1 MSISR
6 QLTQTNLFKRKQEGE
21 DVRWDT
27 GLFVGRPFRLTY
39 SRAEILVADAWKQK
53 AKGIP
58 QGCFLLA
65 YYDNELNDQKNAEAI
80 LLRVTQPTRLPT
92 DQEVISSMVE
102 YYKDDIHTGTNQ
114 RSQLDTFT
122 RYEFSFSGLEC
133 SVLGS
138 FYIDEQDKMRFG
150 ADLENFY
157 SAHNYSVIKPSPDIL
172 KAIVNYR
179 ENGAP
184 GGSGDIKIGKIRYSS
199 SRRFQQTEVDVPVY
213 VQAPDF
219 AGKRTALFGMT
230 RTGKSNTVK
239 KIIQSCVEMSDN
251 APLQL
256 GQDTES
262 PEEVLKPLTENNN
275 PKYPIGQII
284 FDINGEYANP
294 NLQDQG
300 TAIFDLYKE
309 KTIRYSTVPKKDF
322 REMKVNFYGDI
333 QTGFELI
340 RAYPGIATD
349 NTRFA
354 SNFKSV
360 QLDPPENYETDKFSS
375 EAQRYERRVAAYF
388 CCLYR
393 AGFQPPNNW
402 RVRFS
407 TNKEVRDA
415 VNQIS
420 GVAVEPKEADK
431 RRGILDLSLE
441 QASDWWDNLWKV
453 YTPTLGKKQK
463 KPSQSSPSSN
473 DDDDQGEQK
482 EWADDDLKALLV
494 MLTRRR
500 EPGESSLLCNG
511 YRILSRTKEQHT
523 STVQDPF
530 EQDILKNLRE
540 GKIVIVDLS
549 LGDPNIQS
557 LFSERICRTVFND
570 AIFRFTST
578 LPNNFIQFYFEEAH
592 NLFPK
597 KDDKDLSQTY
607 NRLAKEGAKLNL
619 GLIYATQEVSSISSN
634 ILKATQNWFISHLNN
649 EDEIKELRKY
659 YDFSDFTESLI
670 RFSQDTDKGFVRMK
684 TYSNAFVI
692 PVQIDRFPPE
702 NLTTT

>member
-1 MSISR
+1 MNSISR
-6 QLTQTNLFKRKQEGE
+6 QLTQIDLFKRKQEGE

-27 GLFVGRPFRLTY
+27 GLFVGRPFRLAY
-39 SRAEILVADAWKQK
+39 GRAEILVSDSWKK
-53 AKGIP
+53 RAKGVP

-65 YYDNELNDQKNAEAI
+65 YYDNKFDGSEEVEAI
-80 LLRVTQPTRLPT
+80 LLRVIQPTKLPT

-102 YYKDDIHTGTNQ
+102 YYKDNIRTGDNE
-114 RSQLDTFT
+114 RSQLDSFT

-138 FYIDEQDKMRFG
+138 FYIDEQDRTRFG

-179 ENGAP
+179 ENGSP
-184 GGSGDIKIGKIRYSS
+184 GGSGDIKIGKVRYSS

-239 KIIQSCVEMSDN
+239 KIIQSCAEMSNN
-251 APLQL
+251 APLRL
-256 GQDTES
+256 DHDTES
-262 PEEVLKPLTENNN
+262 PEEVLKPFTEDGN

-300 TAIFDLYKE
+300 TAIFDLYQNQ
-309 KTIRYSTVPKKDF
+309 TIRYSTITKKDF
-322 REMKVNFYGDI
+322 RVMKVNFYREI
-333 QTGFELI
+333 ENGFSLI
-340 RAYPGIATD
+340 KAYPPIAD
-349 NTRFA
+349 LAARPVQYV
-354 SNFKSV
+354 SNFVSV
-360 QLDPPENYETDKFSS
+360 DLAKPEDYDTNYSAKNRFDRKKAVYLCCLVKAGFKASAGKIIFTADKEIRNLVHPPENDS
-375 EAQRYERRVAAYF
+375 EESPIDPSKGLTLDQCINWWEEFWSKYDEDPT
-388 CCLYR
+388 
-393 AGFQPPNNW
+393 GF
-402 RVRFS
+402 FA
-407 TNKEVRDA
+407 K
-415 VNQIS
+415 
-420 GVAVEPKEADK
+420 
-431 RRGILDLSLE
+431 
-441 QASDWWDNLWKV
+441 
-453 YTPTLGKKQK
+453 YKKK
-463 KPSQSSPSSN
+463 K
-473 DDDDQGEQK
+473 GY
-482 EWADDDLKALLV
+482 EWADEDLKSLLV
-494 MLTRRR
+494 MLSRRR
-500 EPGESSLLCNG
+500 KSGSNSPDCSGFQ
-511 YRILSRTKEQHT
+511 ILKPIIKQHT
-523 STVQDPF
+523 DTVQKAF
-530 EQDILKNLRE
+530 EDDILEQLRA

-549 LGDPNIQS
+549 LGEEEIQKM
-557 LFSERICRTVFND
+557 FAERITQRIFQD
-570 AIFRFTST
+570 SMFRFTNNK
-578 LPNNFIQFYFEEAH
+578 PNNFLQFYFEEAH

-597 KDDKDLSQTY
+597 KESSDLSQIY

-619 GLIYATQEVSSISSN
+619 GLVYATQEVSSISGN

-684 TYSNAFVI
+684 TYSNPFVI

-702 NLTTT
+702 NLINT

>member
-6 QLTQTNLFKRKQEGE
+6 QLTQINLFKRTKDGE
-21 DVRWDT
+21 WDT
-27 GLFVGRPFRLTY
+27 GLFVGRPFRLSY
-39 SRAEILVADAWKQK
+39 SNAEILMADAWKQR

-65 YYDNELNDQKNAEAI
+65 YYDNELDDPANAEAI
-80 LLRVTQPTRLPT
+80 LLRVIQPTKLPT
-92 DQEVISSMVE
+92 DQDVISSMVE
-102 YYKDDIHTGTNQ
+102 YYKDNIRTGTHQ

-138 FYIDEQDKMRFG
+138 FYIDETGITRFG

-157 SAHNYSVIKPSPDIL
+157 SAHNYSAIKPSPDIL

-179 ENGAP
+179 ENVAP
-184 GGSGDIKIGKIRYSS
+184 GGVGDIKIGKVRYSS
-199 SRRFQQTEVDVPVY
+199 SRRFQQTEIDVPVY

-239 KIIQSCVEMSDN
+239 KIIQACVEMSHN
-251 APLQL
+251 AQFQL
-256 GQDTES
+256 DQSHEKSD
-262 PEEVLKPLTENNN
+262 EVLKPFTEGNN

-300 TAIFDLYKE
+300 TAIFDLYQE
-309 KTIRYSTVPKKDF
+309 QTVRYSTIPKEGF
-322 REMKVNFYGDI
+322 RQLKVNFYNEI

-340 RAYPGIATD
+340 KTHPLIAED
-349 NTRFA
+349 KTRFVN
-354 SNFKSV
+354 NFKTV
-360 QLDPPENYETDKFSS
+360 TLNPPENYEADRFSS
-375 EAQRYERRVAAYF
+375 AAKRYDRQVVVYL
-388 CCLYR
+388 CCFYR
-393 AGFQPPNNW
+393 AGFQPPQNIK
-402 RVRFS
+402 VRFS
-407 TNKEVRDA
+407 ANKEIRTA
-415 VNQIS
+415 VNQIA
-420 GVAVEPKEADK
+420 GYETEPQDNNK
-431 RRGILDLSLE
+431 RTGTLELLLE
-441 QASDWWDNLWKV
+441 QASVWWENFWKV
-453 YTPTLGKKQK
+453 YTPTLGTSQK
-463 KPSQSSPSSN
+463 KNSREERN
-473 DDDDQGEQK
+473 FDENEDEELK
-482 EWADDDLKALLV
+482 EWADDDLKALLA
-494 MLTRRR
+494 MLTGQTKN
-500 EPGESSLLCNG
+500 EKQVYSHNG
-511 YRILSRTKEQHT
+511 YKVLTPVRSQHT
-523 STVQDPF
+523 ATVQKPF
-530 EQDILKNLRE
+530 DEDILAHLRA
-540 GKIVIVDLS
+540 GKVVIVDLS
-549 LGDPNIQS
+549 LGDEKIQR
-557 LFSERICRTVFND
+557 LFSERITYK
-570 AIFRFTST
+570 IFQDSINRFINTS
-578 LPNNFIQFYFEEAH
+578 PNNFIQFYFEEAH

-597 KDDKDLSQTY
+597 KDDKDLSQIY

-659 YDFSDFTESLI
+659 YDFSDFTEGLI

-684 TYSNAFVI
+684 TYSNPFVI

-702 NLTTT
+702 EFFTT